1 MKRFDI
7 SQFLGVLSECD
18 VLNGDVVMDEGTSVD
33 LLNLDSLLGAEILL
47 EIEKRYNIEIPF
59 SIFLEVRTIGDF
71 ISCINHIIE
80 ESE

>member
-33 LLNLDSLLGAEILL
+33 SLNLDSLLGAEILL
-47 EIEKRYNIEIPF
+47 EIEKRYNIEITF

-80 ESE
+80 DSE

>member
-33 LLNLDSLLGAEILL
+33 SLNLDSLLGAEILL

>member
-33 LLNLDSLLGAEILL
+33 SLNLDSLLGAEILL
-47 EIEKRYNIEIPF
+47 EIENRYNIEIPF

-80 ESE
+80 DSE

>member
-33 LLNLDSLLGAEILL
+33 SLNLDSLLGAEILL

-80 ESE
+80 DSE

>member
-80 ESE
+80 DSE